1 MRLNSKEVSVILKT
15 FKEVFGDGKVYLFGS
30 RVDDSKKGGDIDLYL
45 CPSKKYDNLQKKKIE
60 FLVQLEKLLGE
71 QKIDVVFAIDQ
82 KRLIEEL
89 AMNTGVELKEDRLIL
104 DKYFHECDKHI
115 KRINE
120 AFETIKT
127 FIPITALEYTKLE
140 KNQVQAL
147 DQYMFRFAKLQD
159 TLGDKIF
166 KLIVAKYEQEVYN
179 LPFIDILNKL
189 EKTGYI
195 FSAKE
200 WINLRKVR
208 NNIAHQYDDEPEEM
222 SQAINEIVLNKD
234 ILLKIYDKVK
244 QKYYEVF

>member
-89 AMNTGVELKEDRLIL
+89 AINTGVELKEDRLIL

>member
-45 CPSKKYDNLQKKKIE
+45 CPSKEYDNLQKKKIE

>member
-1 MRLNSKEVSVILKT
+1 MRLSTKEVKAILKT
-15 FKEVFGDGKVYLFGS
+15 FREVFDDGKVYLFGS

-60 FLVQLEKLLGE
+60 FLVKLEKLLGE
-71 QKIDVVFAIDQ
+71 QKIDVVFELDK

-89 AMNTGVELKEDRLIL
+89 AIDKGVELKEDRLIL
-104 DKYFHECDKHI
+104 EKYFHECDKHAQ
-115 KRINE
+115 RINE

-127 FIPITALEYTKLE
+127 FTPITALEYTQLD

-159 TLGDKIF
+159 TLGDKVF
-166 KLIVAKYEQEVYN
+166 KFIVANYKQEVSS

-189 EKTGYI
+189 EKTEYI

-200 WINLRKVR
+200 WMNLRKVR

-222 SQAINEIVLNKD
+222 SQAINEIVSNKD
-234 ILLKIYDKVK
+234 VLLKIYDKVK
-244 QKYYEVF
+244 QKYNEVF